1 LDKLVI
7 LKQLKKGA
15 EATISLSNWYGKKVV
30 LKSRNVKKY
39 RHPQLDGKIRRF
51 RTIHEPQLMH
61 EAKKAGVSTPIIFQ
75 VDTKDMLIIMEF
87 IHGEQVKHIL
97 ANFSITQ
104 RQNLCFKIGML
115 VANLHSH
122 GIIHGDLTTSN
133 LILND
138 YGKLF
143 LVDFG
148 LAEKQIELEAIGV
161 DLHLLKRSLQST
173 HNQFAKDCFK
183 NIMRGY
189 SKVIGEPITKDVL
202 KKIQEIERRG
212 RYIEDRKIK

>member
-1 LDKLVI
+1 MDKLVI

-15 EATISLSNWYGKKVV
+15 EATITLANWYGKKVV

-39 RHPQLDGKIRRF
+39 RHSQLDEKIRRF
-51 RTIHEPQLMH
+51 RTNHEPQLMH
-61 EAKKAGVSTPIIFQ
+61 EAKKAGVSTPVIFL
-75 VDTKDMLIIMEF
+75 VDTKNMLIIMEF

-97 ANFSITQ
+97 ANFSLFQ
-104 RQNLCFKIGML
+104 RQKLCFKIGML
-115 VANLHSH
+115 VAKLHSH

-138 YGKLF
+138 YDKLF

-148 LAEKQIELEAIGV
+148 LAEKQIELEAKGV
-161 DLHLLKRSLQST
+161 DLHLMKRSLHST

-183 NIMRGY
+183 NIMNGY
-189 SKVIGEPITKDVL
+189 SKVIGDTITKDVL

-212 RYIEDRKIK
+212 RYVEERKIK